1 MPHLPEIDLNQLGTS
16 HLATSFLQQ
25 WFKCARPHSRAQI
38 SIELDEVARLTPE
51 SKLIAWATPES
62 RLIEVARR
70 TVENAPKLTSKSEAQ
85 RGLDGTW
92 GKRVRSTSPDSDRD
106 TSSVSKSGGRLV
118 RMRSVTA
125 QQDLGCT
132 TDLEGNCTVAVA
144 KRGRRGTLR
153 RRGSSGRRKSYGG
166 ASTQQLTTLSDTRGR
181 SYGKRKALSGK
192 SLLPL
197 VPSTPPSTPSN
208 AAASRYIVESEPS
221 PFTSKT
227 TCNLVMYPLAALDFN
242 APTARVESFLNERA
256 LLLGPSPV
264 NLIDFLDSREL

>member
-1 MPHLPEIDLNQLGTS
+1 MPRLPEIDLNQVGTS

-25 WFKCARPHSRAQI
+25 WSKCARPHSRAQI

-62 RLIEVARR
+62 RLIGVARR

-92 GKRVRSTSPDSDRD
+92 GKRVRSTSPDSDSD
-106 TSSVSKSGGRLV
+106 TSSVSKNGGRLV

-166 ASTQQLTTLSDTRGR
+166 ASTQQLTTLFDTRGR

-197 VPSTPPSTPSN
+197 VPSTPSSTPSN

-221 PFTSKT
+221 PFMSKT